1 MQTISACL
9 YSLVLQAQTAEES
22 EEEDFSPSRS
32 RELQFALS
40 SIQVSP
46 TDSVGETPPHFSN
59 PPNITPLNF
68 CRRNIRRFPAN
79 YHLPSD
85 PCKVSPSNMKAKFDE
100 QRFSPSYL
108 KANALESGIP
118 YTNGQPHVALCRRQ
132 HQEDDHDGPRLA
144 ATYGSC
150 VSFPQ
155 P

>member
-1 MQTISACL
+1 MHVCIRLCCK
-9 YSLVLQAQTAEES
+9 QTAEES

-85 PCKVSPSNMKAKFDE
+85 PRKVSPSNMKAKFDE

-108 KANALESGIP
+108 KANALESGIT
-118 YTNGQPHVALCRRQ
+118 YANGQPHVSLVLNNIKTMTMGRDWPLHTEAAFPFHNRR
-132 HQEDDHDGPRLA
+132 PL
-144 ATYGSC
+144 
-150 VSFPQ
+150 
-155 P
+155 